1 MLKQLWLRPFA
12 FLSVVAIS
20 LISQSAL
27 AQNLLSQGKPTVAS
41 SQEVGLSSAAAVD
54 GNTGTRWGSN
64 FTDAEWIYIDLGASS
79 TINRV
84 LLNWEAAYGRA
95 YQIQVSDNATSW
107 TTIYSTANGDGGI
120 DDLSLSGTGRYVRM
134 NGITRA
140 NGYGYSLW
148 EFQVYGVVG
157 VPATLLSK
165 NKPVVASSQEGIFTA
180 ASAVDGLA
188 DTRWST
194 AFTDAQW
201 IYVDLG
207 ASSTINRVLLN
218 WETAYGRA
226 YQIQV
231 SDNASSWTTI
241 FSTTTGDG
249 GSDDLTLAGTGRY
262 VRMNGIARATGY
274 GYSLWEFQVFGSAG
288 TVGSSSSMIASSSS
302 SVKSSSSALTTSSA
316 SSKSASS
323 VSTSSSVTT
332 SSSTASS
339 VKSSSSFSSAPSSSS
354 TPSSASS
361 TRSSSSNSSTDS
373 CSGVLNA
380 PTGLNASGVTTT
392 GLTLAWTA
400 PFTSVPP
407 CNATGYRVYQNGT
420 LVASPTGTSLSVT
433 GLTAN
438 TVYTFNVVAINV
450 VGASAQSANFVVST
464 DSDSTAVNFG
474 ANVTVFDPS
483 MAQAVMQDKIN
494 QIYARERDNQF
505 GAPRDAIMFKPGT
518 YNLDI
523 PVGFFT
529 QVVGLGVSPDDVNIV
544 GQVHSDPVLPNNN
557 STQNFWRGVENFSV
571 TPPGGGMLWAVSQAA
586 PMRRMHVR
594 NNNLA
599 LHASGGWAS
608 GGWLSDSKVDFD
620 IGSGS
625 QQQWVSRNSQ
635 WGSWSG
641 SLWNMVF
648 VGIPSN
654 LPGGTWP
661 TTANTFIDSTPVVR
675 EKPYLYLNGGN
686 YEVFVPALKFNSKGI
701 SWANGQSAGTSLPIS
716 QFYIARAGVDT
727 ATTLNAALNQGK
739 NILLTPGVYD
749 LNDSIKVNRAN
760 AVVLGMGY
768 ATLHPTNGNS
778 VVEVADVDGVT
789 VSHLM
794 IDAGATNSATLIKVG
809 PTGCN
814 ASHASNPSVL
824 HDIFV
829 RVGGGGVGRA
839 SVSLLVN
846 SNDVIVDHT
855 WLWRADHGDGVA
867 WDLNTAANGMV
878 VNGNNVSAYGLFVE
892 HFQEYQVLW
901 NGNNGRTYFY
911 QSEIPYDPPT
921 QDIWR
926 SAAGVNGWAS
936 YKVADTVTQHDARG
950 MGIYAV
956 FLKPNV
962 YLTRA
967 VETPT
972 SPSVKFEH
980 IVTVNLTQD
989 GGIQNVIN
997 NTGGATPPG
1006 VAVQTPRVTTYPQ

>member
-1 MLKQLWLRPFA
+1 M
-12 FLSVVAIS
+12 
-20 LISQSAL
+20 
-27 AQNLLSQGKPTVAS
+27 NL
-41 SQEVGLSSAAAVD
+41 
-54 GNTGTRWGSN
+54 
-64 FTDAEWIYIDLGASS
+64 
-79 TINRV
+79 
-84 LLNWEAAYGRA
+84 
-95 YQIQVSDNATSW
+95 
-107 TTIYSTANGDGGI
+107 
-120 DDLSLSGTGRYVRM
+120 
-134 NGITRA
+134 
-140 NGYGYSLW
+140 
-148 EFQVYGVVG
+148 
-157 VPATLLSK
+157 
-165 NKPVVASSQEGIFTA
+165 
-180 ASAVDGLA
+180 
-188 DTRWST
+188 
-194 AFTDAQW
+194 
-201 IYVDLG
+201 
-207 ASSTINRVLLN
+207 
-218 WETAYGRA
+218 
-226 YQIQV
+226 
-231 SDNASSWTTI
+231 
-241 FSTTTGDG
+241 
-249 GSDDLTLAGTGRY
+249 
-262 VRMNGIARATGY
+262 
-274 GYSLWEFQVFGSAG
+274 
-288 TVGSSSSMIASSSS
+288 
-302 SVKSSSSALTTSSA
+302 
-316 SSKSASS
+316 
-323 VSTSSSVTT
+323 
-332 SSSTASS
+332 
-339 VKSSSSFSSAPSSSS
+339 
-354 TPSSASS
+354 
-361 TRSSSSNSSTDS
+361 
-373 CSGVLNA
+373 
-380 PTGLNASGVTTT
+380 T
-392 GLTLAWTA
+392 GLT
-400 PFTSVPP
+400 P
-407 CNATGYRVYQNGT
+407 
-420 LVASPTGTSLSVT
+420 
-433 GLTAN
+433 N
-438 TVYTFNVVAINV
+438 TVYTFNVVAINR

-464 DSDSTAVNFG
+464 DSDSTVVNFG

-518 YNLDI
+518 YNLDV

-529 QVVGLGVSPDDVNIV
+529 QVVGLGALPDDVHIV

-571 TPPGGGMLWAVSQAA
+571 TPPGGGMMWAVSQAA

-599 LHASGGWAS
+599 LHFYGGWAS

-641 SLWNMVF
+641 NLWNMVF
-648 VGIPSN
+648 LGIPNN

-661 TTANTFIDSTPVVR
+661 TSANTFIDSTPVVR

-686 YEVFVPALKFNSKGI
+686 YEVFVPALKLNSKGI

-727 ATTLNAALNQGK
+727 ATTINAALNQGK
-739 NILLTPGVYD
+739 NLLLTPGVYD
-749 LNDSIKVNRAN
+749 LNDAIKVNRAN
-760 AVVLGMGY
+760 TVVLGMGY

-778 VVEVADVDGVT
+778 AVEVADVDGVT

-794 IDAGATNSATLIKVG
+794 VDAAATNSPTLIKVG
-809 PTGCN
+809 PTGSN
-814 ASHASNPSVL
+814 ASHASNPTVL

-839 SVSLLVN
+839 SVSLLIN
-846 SNDVIVDHT
+846 SHDVIVDHT
-855 WLWRADHGDGVA
+855 WLWRADHGEGVA

-892 HFQEYQVLW
+892 HFQQYQVLW

-921 QDIWR
+921 QDVWR

-972 SPSVKFEH
+972 SANVKFEH
-980 IVTVNLTQD
+980 IVTVNLTND

-1006 VAVQTPRVTTYPQ
+1006 IAVQTPRVTTYPQ